1 MALLTTLQ
9 HADSFFPA
17 GAVSFSWGVETLQQ
31 DGLLQGSSDL
41 ASFMEGQ
48 LRHRWATFDRPATVL
63 AHRAGGDLDGV
74 QGVDESIETMTLARE
89 AREGSRRQGRALL
102 GVHAALETPGSVAYR
117 SRVTAAQ
124 APGHVAA
131 AQGLCWHAVGMT
143 EAEVSVASAHCY
155 CIAVL
160 GAAVRLA
167 LVGHLD
173 AQRIL
178 TALAP
183 TVAALAIAALPEL
196 SSYTP
201 ATDVA
206 MMRHERQSVRLFSN

>member
-9 HADSFFPA
+9 HADSFFPT

-31 DGLLQGSSDL
+31 DGLLQDTTGL
-41 ASFMEGQ
+41 ASFIEGQ
-48 LRHRWATFDRPATVL
+48 LRHRWATFDRPATIL

-74 QGVDESIETMTLARE
+74 QRIDEDIEAMTLARE
-89 AREGSRRQGRALL
+89 ARDGSRRQGRALL
-102 GVHAALETPGSVAYR
+102 GVHAGLGTPGSLAYR
-117 SRVTAAQ
+117 RRVAAAQ
-124 APGHVAA
+124 APGHAA
-131 AQGLCWHAVGMT
+131 AVQGLCWHAVGMT
-143 EAEVSVASAHCY
+143 EAEVSPASAHCY
-155 CIAVL
+155 CVAVL

-183 TVAALAIAALPEL
+183 TLASLTTAALP
-196 SSYTP
+196 
-201 ATDVA
+201 DI
-206 MMRHERQSVRLFSN
+206 SVPTHRRRRLR

>member
-9 HADSFFPA
+9 HADSFFPT

-31 DGLLQGSSDL
+31 DGLLRDSTDL
-41 ASFMEGQ
+41 ASFIEGQ
-48 LRHRWATFDRPATVL
+48 LRHRWATFDRPAAIL

-74 QGVDESIETMTLARE
+74 QRVDEDIEAMTLARE
-89 AREGSRRQGRALL
+89 ARDGSRRQGRALL
-102 GVHAALETPGSVAYR
+102 GVHVGLETPGAVAYR
-117 SRVTAAQ
+117 DRVTAAQ
-124 APGHVAA
+124 APGHGAA
-131 AQGLCWHAVGMT
+131 VQGLCWHAVGMT
-143 EAEVSVASAHCY
+143 EAEVSAASAHCY
-155 CIAVL
+155 CVAVL

-178 TALAP
+178 TVLAP
-183 TVAALAIAALPEL
+183 TLASLTTAALPDL
-196 SSYTP
+196 SAYTP

-206 MMRHERQSVRLFSN
+206 MMRHERQAVRLFSN